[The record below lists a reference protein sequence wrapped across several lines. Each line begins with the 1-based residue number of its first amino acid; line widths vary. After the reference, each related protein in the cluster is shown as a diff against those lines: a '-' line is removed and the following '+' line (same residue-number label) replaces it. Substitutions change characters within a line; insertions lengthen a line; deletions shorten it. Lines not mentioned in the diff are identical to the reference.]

1 MKNRLFILIGMIG
14 LLLLWACFFLYN
26 KNRRPVILEFGM
38 FTGSNWD
45 VASANSFKIFDRAI
59 ADFEKNHPNVKIHY
73 YSGIA
78 KEDYSEWC
86 AGKLLEGKTP
96 DVFMVLDSDFDK
108 FTSLGVMKNLDDLI
122 SSDGS
127 FHKEDFFATALDTG
141 RNGDHQYALP
151 YEVVPTLMFVNKSLL
166 AKEGID
172 MPKEDWTWED
182 MAEICQRV
190 TKDTDQDGLL
200 DQFGTYNY
208 SWRDALYTCGGKL
221 NENNQTQISFT
232 DSRVLNAVK
241 YIKRLN
247 DINQGQSV
255 TQEDFNAGR
264 VAFMPLTFAE
274 YRTYKT
280 YPYRIKKYTKFQWDC
295 ITFPADKEG
304 GNISKVDALLIGI
317 GSKTRHET
325 LAWEFLKQLTYTGE
339 MQMDVYR
346 YSQGVPALRAV
357 ASSQEGVDCL
367 QEDMD
372 EGEQVISSTLLC
384 HVIENGII
392 EPKLLQYQQV
402 MNLADGEVSKILQEN
417 KNVDSSM
424 KIFQRTVSKYLQ
436 QQKF

>member
-1 MKNRLFILIGMIG
+1 MKNRRFILSGIIG
-14 LLLLWACFFLYN
+14 LLLLLTCFFLYN
-26 KNRRPVILEFGM
+26 KNSRPVVLEFGM

-45 VASANSFKIFDRAI
+45 VASANSFKLFDRAI

-86 AGKLLEGKTP
+86 ARKLLEGNTP

-108 FTSLGVMKNLDDLI
+108 FTSLGVMKNLEDLM
-122 SSDGS
+122 SSDDS

-141 RNGDHQYALP
+141 RNGGHQYALP

-221 NENNQTQISFT
+221 YENNQAQISFT

-304 GNISKVDALLIGI
+304 GNTSKVDTLLIGI

-436 QQKF
+436 QQK

>member
-1 MKNRLFILIGMIG
+1 MKKKKFIPGGLIC
-14 LLLLWACFFLYN
+14 LLLLTAFCLLYH
-26 KNRRPVILEFGM
+26 KNSRPIILEFGM

-45 VASANSFKIFDRAI
+45 VASANSFKIMDRAI
-59 ADFEKNHPNVKIHY
+59 ADFEKTHPNVKIHY

-86 AGKLLEGKTP
+86 ARKLLEGKTP

-108 FTSLGVMKNLDDLI
+108 FTSLGVMKNLDALM
-122 SSDGS
+122 SSDSS
-127 FHKEDFFATALDTG
+127 FHKEDFFETALDTG
-141 RNGDHQYALP
+141 RNGEHQYALP

-166 AKEGID
+166 AKEGIN

-182 MAEICQRV
+182 MDEICQKV

-221 NENNQTQISFT
+221 FGNNQAQISFT

-317 GSKTRHET
+317 GSRTRHET
-325 LAWEFLKQLTYTGE
+325 LAWEFLKQLTYTRE

-346 YSQGVPALRAV
+346 YSQGVPSLRAV

-436 QQKF
+436 QQK